1 MSVQIVR
8 QTLQVLGSA
17 VLLGVVSGLVWWQL
31 AEPSL
36 WEVRDFGIVMTE
48 EGSRGQF
55 GVIAM
60 FVLVGAI
67 ASLVWGFAV
76 CLIGR
81 RSGWELV
88 VAVLLGST
96 LAAVI
101 AWQVGIWAGP
111 PSPGSVPGLSVGDT
125 VPDQLGV
132 DALAPF
138 IVWPIAAMTGMLPAS
153 IAMRGH
159 DDQPHDGQV
168 HDAWG
173 YERETDATTAP
184 VNDTRW

>member
-1 MSVQIVR
+1 MSHQVTR
-8 QTLQVLGSA
+8 QTLLVLGSA
-17 VLLGVVSGLVWWQL
+17 VLLGVLSGLLWWQL
-31 AEPSL
+31 AEPSQ

-55 GVIAM
+55 GVIAT

-76 CLIGR
+76 CLVGR

-88 VAVLLGST
+88 VSVMIGSVV
-96 LAAVI
+96 AAVV
-101 AWQVGIWAGP
+101 AWQVGIWVGP
-111 PSPGSVPGLSVGDT
+111 PAPGSVPGLSVGDT

-132 DALAPF
+132 DTLAPF
-138 IVWPIAAMTGMLPAS
+138 LVWPFAAMIGMLPAS
-153 IAMRGH
+153 VAMRGH
-159 DDQPHDGQV
+159 DDRV
-168 HDAWG
+168 
-173 YERETDATTAP
+173 YERDTAATTAS